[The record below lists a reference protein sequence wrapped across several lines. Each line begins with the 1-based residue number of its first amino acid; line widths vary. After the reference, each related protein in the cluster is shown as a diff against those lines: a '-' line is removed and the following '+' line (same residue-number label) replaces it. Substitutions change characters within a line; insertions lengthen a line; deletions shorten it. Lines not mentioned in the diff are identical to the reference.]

1 MAPAPGDAP
10 DADSEGVTPE
20 TGPEV
25 DHLRETLRERRQ
37 IYAGRLL
44 TVFEDE
50 VVLPDGRPARREIV
64 HHPGAVAIVALADAE
79 HVVLVRQ
86 WRHAVGGAIWEI
98 PAGTRDRDEPTT
110 LTASREL
117 AEETGFR
124 AERWTPLG
132 EACVSP
138 GYSRELLSF
147 FLAEQLTEGLSALD
161 PDERVDVMLAGP
173 ADIVDLVRRGAVDC
187 KTLAGLAL
195 AGRLPQLTTAGPA

>member
-1 MAPAPGDAP
+1 
-10 DADSEGVTPE
+10 VTPE

-50 VVLPDGRPARREIV
+50 VELPDGRSARREIV
-64 HHPGAVAIVALADAE
+64 RHPGAVAVVALADAE
-79 HVVLVRQ
+79 RVVLVRQ

-98 PAGTRDRDEPTT
+98 PAGTRDRDEPPAV
-110 LTASREL
+110 TAPREL

-124 AERWTPLG
+124 AQRWRPLG

-138 GYSRELLSF
+138 GYSREVIAF
-147 FLAEQLTEGLSALD
+147 FLAEGLTEGPTDLD
-161 PDERVDVMLAGP
+161 HDERVDVMLAGP
-173 ADIVDLVRRGAVDC
+173 AEIADLVQRGAVDC

-195 AGRLPQLTTAGPA
+195 AGRLPQLTAAEPV